1 MSINGALV
9 SVLDADPELRQAVA
23 ADDLAIA
30 GARARARVL
39 TVPAGEWQ
47 PGTAD
52 GQGGFGLLVVDG
64 VLTRAADLLG
74 RTSMELVGK
83 EDLIRPWEEPADP
96 LSVPYQ
102 VSWTVLREARMA
114 ILDEAFVQR
123 VSPWPEI
130 GAALAGRCA
139 RRARWLSCQV
149 AMLENPRLDVRL
161 MLLFWHLADR
171 WGRVVPEGVV
181 VPVPLTHRTLGRL
194 VRAQRPSVTASL
206 RELASRDMLIGY
218 HDGDWILR
226 GDPNEQLRLLCE
238 RR

>member
-1 MSINGALV
+1 MTVNGALLG
-9 SVLDADPELRQAVA
+9 VLDADAELRDAVA
-23 ADDLAIA
+23 AGELASA
-30 GARARARVL
+30 GAQARAAVL
-39 TVPAGEWQ
+39 TVPAGEWK
-47 PGTAD
+47 PGHAD
-52 GQGGFGLLVVDG
+52 GQRGFGLLILEG
-64 VLTRAADLLG
+64 VLTRAAKLLG

-83 EDLIRPWEEPADP
+83 EDLIRPWDEPEEDV
-96 LSVPYQ
+96 SVPYE

-114 ILDEAFVQR
+114 ILDEVFVQR
-123 VSPWPEI
+123 VSPWPGI

-139 RRARWLSCQV
+139 RRARWLACQV
-149 AMLENPRLDVRL
+149 AMLENPRLEVRL
-161 MLLFWHLADR
+161 LLLFWHLADR

-181 VPVPLTHRTLGRL
+181 VAIPLTHQMLGRL

-238 RR
+238 GR

>member
-1 MSINGALV
+1 MSINGALLP
-9 SVLDADPELRQAVA
+9 VLDADPELRQAVGA
-23 ADDLAIA
+23 RDLEIA

-39 TVPAGEWQ
+39 TVQTGEWK
-47 PGTAD
+47 PWTAD
-52 GQGGFGLLVVDG
+52 RGGFGLLVVDG
-64 VLTRAADLLG
+64 VLTRAANVLG
-74 RTSMELVGK
+74 RTSMELIGK
-83 EDLIRPWEEPADP
+83 DDLIRPWEEPADTV
-96 LSVPYQ
+96 SVSYE

-114 ILDEAFVQR
+114 ILDEVFVQR
-123 VSPWPEI
+123 VSPWPGI

-139 RRARWLSCQV
+139 RRARWLACQV

-181 VPVPLTHRTLGRL
+181 VPIPLTHRTLGRL

-206 RELASRDMLIGY
+206 RELASRDMLISY

-226 GDPNEQLRLLCE
+226 GDPNEQLRLLCD